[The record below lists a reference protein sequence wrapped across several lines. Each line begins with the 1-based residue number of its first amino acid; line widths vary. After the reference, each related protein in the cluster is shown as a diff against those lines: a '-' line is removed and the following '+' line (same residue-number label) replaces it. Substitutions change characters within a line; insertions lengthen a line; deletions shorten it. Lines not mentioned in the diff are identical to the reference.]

1 MVGPRRRGNRKAVDE
16 RSERGRVDFT
26 DTPEEHEFRA
36 ELRRWIEGQLPI
48 PPIPEDDEGRIAY
61 LSALQSRM
69 HAAGLSALSFPVE
82 YGGRGLPPEYEAIL
96 LDEMGSV
103 GLPSAWHYGYVAR
116 VILLYGNE
124 EQKRRFL
131 PTAFSGEE
139 RWCQGFSE
147 PGAGS
152 DLGALST
159 RAHLDGD
166 SYLVNGQKVWTTE
179 AKWADW
185 CLLLVRTDPEAP
197 THRAMSCFIVPI
209 DTPGLVVR
217 PFRQITGAMEFAEL
231 FFDDVRVPA
240 SALVGEAGDGW
251 RIAMSTVSFERGPGD
266 VGFIADLR
274 RSIGHLTDVVRAAP
288 PATADGDAPIRS
300 GNRAGALALARSI
313 VDVEVLRVHVLR
325 SLSRRSAGLASE
337 VDASVDKLLMVRTE
351 QALGHAVLDLHGAGV
366 LTGEEPEALH
376 DYLWSRAA
384 SVYGGSA
391 QIQRTIVA
399 TRLLGLPRGA

>member
-1 MVGPRRRGNRKAVDE
+1 
-16 RSERGRVDFT
+16 VDFR
-26 DTPEEHEFRA
+26 DTPEEHDFRV
-36 ELRRWIEGQLPI
+36 ELRRWIEGQRPI

-96 LDEMGSV
+96 LEEMGSV
-103 GLPSAWHYGYVAR
+103 GLPSAWHYGYIAR

-131 PTAFSGEE
+131 PPAFSGEE

-152 DLGALST
+152 DLGALTT

-166 SYLVNGQKVWTTE
+166 SYVVNGQKVWTTE

-185 CLLLVRTDPEAP
+185 CFLLARTDPEAP

-209 DTPGLVVR
+209 DAPGLTVR

-231 FFDDVRVPA
+231 FFDDVRVPV
-240 SALVGEAGDGW
+240 SARVGEAGEGW

-266 VGFIADLR
+266 VGYIADLR
-274 RSIGHLTDVVRAAP
+274 RTIGRLTDVVRAGDPGGGTEASPAP
-288 PATADGDAPIRS
+288 A
-300 GNRAGALALARSI
+300 GNRERALRLAQSI

-325 SLSRRSAGLASE
+325 SLSRRTAGLATE

-351 QALGHAVLDLHGAGV
+351 QALGHAELDLHGAGV

-384 SVYGGSA
+384 SVYGGSE

-399 TRLLGLPRGA
+399 TRLLGLPRGP

>member
-1 MVGPRRRGNRKAVDE
+1 VVDE
-16 RSERGRVDFT
+16 RTERGSVDFT
-26 DTPEEHEFRA
+26 DTPEEHAFRA
-36 ELRRWIEGQLPI
+36 ELRQWIEGELPI
-48 PPIPEDDEGRIAY
+48 PPLPDDDEGRIAY

-82 YGGRGLPPEYEAIL
+82 YGGRGFPPEFEAIL

-131 PTAFSGEE
+131 PPAFSGEE

-152 DLGALST
+152 DLGALTT
-159 RAHLDGD
+159 RAHLDGG
-166 SYLVNGQKVWTTE
+166 SYVVNGQKVWTTE

-209 DTPGLVVR
+209 DAPGLTVR

-231 FFDDVRVPA
+231 FFDDVRVPV
-240 SALVGEAGDGW
+240 SARVGEAGEGW

-266 VGFIADLR
+266 VGYIADLR
-274 RSIGHLTDVVRAAP
+274 RTIGRLTDVVRAAGP
-288 PATADGDAPIRS
+288 GGAALQEGPAPA
-300 GNRAGALALARSI
+300 GNREMALRLAQSM

-325 SLSRRSAGLASE
+325 SLSRRTAGLATE

-351 QALGHAVLDLHGAGV
+351 QALGHVELDLHGAGV
-366 LTGEEPEALH
+366 LTGEEPEALY

-384 SVYGGSA
+384 SVYGGSE

-399 TRLLGLPRGA
+399 TRLLGLPRGP

>member
-1 MVGPRRRGNRKAVDE
+1 MVSPVGEEIAGPSTSAPRRG
-16 RSERGRVDFT
+16 SVDFR

-36 ELRRWIEGQLPI
+36 ELRRWIEDQRPI

-103 GLPSAWHYGYVAR
+103 GLPSAWHYGYIAR

-131 PTAFSGEE
+131 PPAFSGEE

-152 DLGALST
+152 DLGSLTT
-159 RAHLDGD
+159 RAHLDGE
-166 SYLVNGQKVWTTE
+166 SYVVNGQKVWTTE

-197 THRAMSCFIVPI
+197 TQRAMSCFIVPI
-209 DTPGLVVR
+209 DAPGLVVR

-231 FFDDVRVPA
+231 FFDDVRLPV
-240 SALVGEAGDGW
+240 SARVGEAGEGW

-266 VGFIADLR
+266 VGYIADLR
-274 RSIGHLTDVVRAAP
+274 RTIGRLTDVVRAGGPGGAAAASP
-288 PATADGDAPIRS
+288 RPDGSREM
-300 GNRAGALALARSI
+300 ALRLARSV

-325 SLSRRSAGLASE
+325 SLSRRTAGLATE

-351 QALGHAVLDLHGAGV
+351 QALGHAELDLHGAGV

-384 SVYGGSA
+384 SVYGGSE

-399 TRLLGLPRGA
+399 TRLLGLPRGP

>member
-1 MVGPRRRGNRKAVDE
+1 M
-16 RSERGRVDFT
+16 DFT
-26 DTPEEHEFRA
+26 DTPEEQTFRA
-36 ELRRWIEGQLPI
+36 ELRRWIEGQRPI

-103 GLPSAWHYGYVAR
+103 GLPSAWHYGYIAR

-131 PTAFSGEE
+131 PPAFSGEE

-152 DLGALST
+152 DLGALTT
-159 RAHLDGD
+159 RAHLDGE
-166 SYLVNGQKVWTTE
+166 SYVVNGQKVWTTE

-197 THRAMSCFIVPI
+197 THQAMSCFIVPI
-209 DTPGLVVR
+209 DAPGLTVR

-231 FFDDVRVPA
+231 FFDDVRVPV
-240 SALVGEAGDGW
+240 SARVGEAGEGW

-266 VGFIADLR
+266 VGYIADLR
-274 RSIGHLTDVVRAAP
+274 RTIGRLTDVVRAGRPGGGTGAGPAP
-288 PATADGDAPIRS
+288 A
-300 GNRAGALALARSI
+300 GNREKALRLAQSM

-325 SLSRRSAGLASE
+325 SLSRRTAGLATE

-351 QALGHAVLDLHGAGV
+351 QALGHAELDLHGVGV

-384 SVYGGSA
+384 SVYGGSE

-399 TRLLGLPRGA
+399 TRLLGLPRGP

>member
-1 MVGPRRRGNRKAVDE
+1 
-16 RSERGRVDFT
+16 VDFR

-36 ELRRWIEGQLPI
+36 ELRRWIEDQRPI
-48 PPIPEDDEGRIAY
+48 PPLPEDDEGRIAY

-96 LDEMGSV
+96 LEEMGSV
-103 GLPSAWHYGYVAR
+103 GLPSAWHYGYIAR

-131 PTAFSGEE
+131 PPAFSGEE

-152 DLGALST
+152 DLGALTT
-159 RAHLDGD
+159 RAHLDGE
-166 SYLVNGQKVWTTE
+166 SYVVNGQKVWTTE

-185 CLLLVRTDPEAP
+185 CFLLVRTDPEAP

-209 DTPGLVVR
+209 DAPGLTVR

-231 FFDDVRVPA
+231 FFDDVRVPV
-240 SALVGEAGDGW
+240 SARVGEAGEGW

-266 VGFIADLR
+266 VGYIADLR
-274 RSIGHLTDVVRAAP
+274 RTIGRLTEVFRAGHPGGGTETSPAP
-288 PATADGDAPIRS
+288 A
-300 GNRAGALALARSI
+300 GNRERALRLAQSV

-325 SLSRRSAGLASE
+325 SLSRRTAGLATE

-351 QALGHAVLDLHGAGV
+351 QALGHAELDLHGAGV

-384 SVYGGSA
+384 SVYGGSE

-399 TRLLGLPRGA
+399 TRLLGLPRGP

>member
-1 MVGPRRRGNRKAVDE
+1 
-16 RSERGRVDFT
+16 VDFR

-36 ELRRWIEGQLPI
+36 ELRRWIEDQRPI

-103 GLPSAWHYGYVAR
+103 GLPSAWHYGYIAR

-131 PTAFSGEE
+131 PPAFSGEE

-152 DLGALST
+152 DLGSLTT
-159 RAHLDGD
+159 RAHLDGE
-166 SYLVNGQKVWTTE
+166 SYVVNGQKVWTTE

-197 THRAMSCFIVPI
+197 TQRAMSCFIVPI
-209 DTPGLVVR
+209 DAPGLVVR

-231 FFDDVRVPA
+231 FFDDVRLPV
-240 SALVGEAGDGW
+240 SARVGEAGEGW

-266 VGFIADLR
+266 VGYIADLR
-274 RSIGHLTDVVRAAP
+274 RTIGRLTDVVRAGGPGGAAAASP
-288 PATADGDAPIRS
+288 RPDGSREM
-300 GNRAGALALARSI
+300 ALRLARSV

-325 SLSRRSAGLASE
+325 SLSRRTAGLATE

-351 QALGHAVLDLHGAGV
+351 QALGHAELDLHGAGV

-384 SVYGGSA
+384 SVYGGSE

-399 TRLLGLPRGA
+399 TRLLGLPRGP

>member
-1 MVGPRRRGNRKAVDE
+1 
-16 RSERGRVDFT
+16 VDFR
-26 DTPEEHEFRA
+26 DSPEEHAFRA

-69 HAAGLSALSFPVE
+69 HAAGLTALSFPVE
-82 YGGRGLPPEYEAIL
+82 YGGRGFPPEFEAIL

-131 PTAFSGEE
+131 LPAFSGEE

-152 DLGALST
+152 DLGALTT
-159 RAHLDGD
+159 RAHRDGE
-166 SYLVNGQKVWTTE
+166 SYVVNGQKVWTTE

-185 CLLLVRTDPEAP
+185 CLLLVRTDPGAP
-197 THRAMSCFIVPI
+197 THQAMSCFIVPI
-209 DTPGLVVR
+209 DAPGLTVR

-231 FFDDVRVPA
+231 FFDDVRLPV
-240 SALVGEAGDGW
+240 SARVGEVGEGW

-266 VGFIADLR
+266 VGYIADLR
-274 RSIGHLTDVVRAAP
+274 RTIGRLTDVVRAGHPDPNGATEAS
-288 PATADGDAPIRS
+288 PASG
-300 GNRAGALALARSI
+300 GNREIALRLARSI

-325 SLSRRSAGLASE
+325 SLSRRTAGLATE

-351 QALGHAVLDLHGAGV
+351 QALGHAELDLHGAGV

-384 SVYGGSA
+384 SVYGGSE

-399 TRLLGLPRGA
+399 TRLLGLPRGP

>member
-1 MVGPRRRGNRKAVDE
+1 
-16 RSERGRVDFT
+16 VDFT
-26 DTPEEHEFRA
+26 DTREEHAFRA
-36 ELRRWIEGQLPI
+36 ELRRWIEGQRPI

-82 YGGRGLPPEYEAIL
+82 YGGRGFPPEYEAIL

-131 PTAFSGEE
+131 PPAFSGEE

-152 DLGALST
+152 DLGALTT
-159 RAHLDGD
+159 RAHLDGE
-166 SYLVNGQKVWTTE
+166 SYVVNGQKVWTTE

-197 THRAMSCFIVPI
+197 THQAMSCFIVPI
-209 DTPGLVVR
+209 DAPGLTVR

-231 FFDDVRVPA
+231 FFDDVRVPV
-240 SALVGEAGDGW
+240 SARVGEAGEGW

-266 VGFIADLR
+266 VGYIADLR
-274 RSIGHLTDVVRAAP
+274 RTIGRLTDVVRAAGRGGGLEGG
-288 PATADGDAPIRS
+288 PAPGGSREM
-300 GNRAGALALARSI
+300 ALRLAQSM

-325 SLSRRSAGLASE
+325 SLSRRTAGLATE

-351 QALGHAVLDLHGAGV
+351 QALGHAELDLHGAGV

-384 SVYGGSA
+384 SVYGGSE

>member
-1 MVGPRRRGNRKAVDE
+1 M
-16 RSERGRVDFT
+16 DFR
-26 DTPEEHEFRA
+26 DSPEEHEFRT
-36 ELRRWIEGQLPI
+36 ELRRWIEGERPI

-61 LSALQSRM
+61 LSGLQSLM

-82 YGGRGLPPEYEAIL
+82 YGGRGLPPEFEAIL

-131 PTAFSGEE
+131 PPAFSGEE

-152 DLGALST
+152 DLGALTT
-159 RAHLDGD
+159 RAHLDGE
-166 SYLVNGQKVWTTE
+166 SYVVNGQKVWTTE

-185 CLLLVRTDPEAP
+185 CFLLARTDPEAP

-209 DTPGLVVR
+209 DAPGLTVR

-231 FFDDVRVPA
+231 FFDDVRVPV
-240 SALVGEAGDGW
+240 SARVGEAGEGW
-251 RIAMSTVSFERGPGD
+251 RIAMSTVSFERAPGD
-266 VGFIADLR
+266 VGYIADLR
-274 RSIGHLTDVVRAAP
+274 RTIGRLTDVVRAGDPGGGTEASPAP
-288 PATADGDAPIRS
+288 A
-300 GNRAGALALARSI
+300 GNRERALRLAQSI

-325 SLSRRSAGLASE
+325 SLSRRTAGLATE
-337 VDASVDKLLMVRTE
+337 VEASVDKLLMVRTE
-351 QALGHAVLDLHGAGV
+351 QALGHAELDLHGAGV

-384 SVYGGSA
+384 SVYGGSE

-399 TRLLGLPRGA
+399 TRLLGLPRGP

>member
-1 MVGPRRRGNRKAVDE
+1 
-16 RSERGRVDFT
+16 VDFR

-36 ELRRWIEGQLPI
+36 ELRRWIEDQRPI
-48 PPIPEDDEGRIAY
+48 PPLPEDDEGRIAY
-61 LSALQSRM
+61 LSALQSRT

-96 LDEMGSV
+96 LEEMGSV
-103 GLPSAWHYGYVAR
+103 GLPSAWHYGYIAR

-131 PTAFSGEE
+131 PPAFSGEE

-152 DLGALST
+152 DLGALTT
-159 RAHLDGD
+159 RAHLDGE
-166 SYLVNGQKVWTTE
+166 SYVVNGQKVWTTE

-185 CLLLVRTDPEAP
+185 CFLLVRTDPEAP

-209 DTPGLVVR
+209 DAPGLTVR

-231 FFDDVRVPA
+231 FFDDVRVPV
-240 SALVGEAGDGW
+240 SARVGEAGEGW

-266 VGFIADLR
+266 VGYIADLR
-274 RSIGHLTDVVRAAP
+274 RTIGRLTEVFRAGHPGGGTETSPAP
-288 PATADGDAPIRS
+288 A
-300 GNRAGALALARSI
+300 GNRERALRLAQSV

-325 SLSRRSAGLASE
+325 SLSRRTAGLATE

-351 QALGHAVLDLHGAGV
+351 QALGHAELDLHGAGV

-384 SVYGGSA
+384 SVYGGSE

-399 TRLLGLPRGA
+399 TRLLGLPRGP

>member
-1 MVGPRRRGNRKAVDE
+1 M
-16 RSERGRVDFT
+16 DFR

-36 ELRRWIEGQLPI
+36 ELRRWIEGQRPI

-103 GLPSAWHYGYVAR
+103 GLPSAWHYGYIAR

-152 DLGALST
+152 DLGALTT

-166 SYLVNGQKVWTTE
+166 SYVVNGQKVWTTE

-185 CLLLVRTDPEAP
+185 CLLLVRTDPQAP
-197 THRAMSCFIVPI
+197 TNQAMSCFIVPI
-209 DTPGLVVR
+209 DAPGLTVR

-231 FFDDVRVPA
+231 FFDDVRVPV
-240 SALVGEAGDGW
+240 SARVGEAGEGW

-266 VGFIADLR
+266 VGYIADLR
-274 RSIGHLTDVVRAAP
+274 RTIGRLTDVVRAGHSG
-288 PATADGDAPIRS
+288 GDADASAAPAE
-300 GNRAGALALARSI
+300 NREMALRLARSV

-325 SLSRRSAGLASE
+325 SLSRRTAGLATE

-351 QALGHAVLDLHGAGV
+351 QALGHAELDLHGAGV

-384 SVYGGSA
+384 SVYGGSE
-391 QIQRTIVA
+391 QIQRTLVA
-399 TRLLGLPRGA
+399 TRLLGLPRGP

>member
-1 MVGPRRRGNRKAVDE
+1 M
-16 RSERGRVDFT
+16 DFT
-26 DTPEEHEFRA
+26 DTPEEHAFRA
-36 ELRRWIEGQLPI
+36 ELRRWIDSQRPI

-82 YGGRGLPPEYEAIL
+82 YGGRGFPPEYEAIL

-131 PTAFSGEE
+131 PPAFSGEE

-152 DLGALST
+152 DLGALT
-159 RAHLDGD
+159 THAHLDGE
-166 SYLVNGQKVWTTE
+166 SYVVNGQKVWTTE

-197 THRAMSCFIVPI
+197 THQAMSCFIVPI
-209 DTPGLVVR
+209 DAPGLTVR

-231 FFDDVRVPA
+231 FFDDVRVPV
-240 SALVGEAGDGW
+240 SARVGEAGEGW

-266 VGFIADLR
+266 VGYIADLR
-274 RSIGHLTDVVRAAP
+274 RTIGRLTDVVRAAGRGGGLEGG
-288 PATADGDAPIRS
+288 PAPGGSREM
-300 GNRAGALALARSI
+300 ALRLAQSM

-325 SLSRRSAGLASE
+325 SLSRRTAGLATE

-351 QALGHAVLDLHGAGV
+351 QALGHAELDLHGAGV

-384 SVYGGSA
+384 SVYGGSE

>member
-1 MVGPRRRGNRKAVDE
+1 
-16 RSERGRVDFT
+16 VDFR
-26 DTPEEHEFRA
+26 DSPEEHEFRT
-36 ELRRWIEGQLPI
+36 ELRRWIEGERPI

-61 LSALQSRM
+61 LSGLQSLM

-82 YGGRGLPPEYEAIL
+82 YGGRGLPPEFEAIL

-131 PTAFSGEE
+131 PPAFSGEE

-152 DLGALST
+152 DLGALTT
-159 RAHLDGD
+159 RAHLDGE
-166 SYLVNGQKVWTTE
+166 SYVVNGQKVWTTE

-185 CLLLVRTDPEAP
+185 CFLLARTDPEAP

-209 DTPGLVVR
+209 DAPGLTVR

-231 FFDDVRVPA
+231 FFDDVRVPV
-240 SALVGEAGDGW
+240 SARVGEAGEGW

-266 VGFIADLR
+266 VGYIADLR
-274 RSIGHLTDVVRAAP
+274 RTIGRLTDVVRAGDPGGGTEASPAP
-288 PATADGDAPIRS
+288 A
-300 GNRAGALALARSI
+300 GNRERALRLAQSI

-325 SLSRRSAGLASE
+325 SLSRRTAGLATE
-337 VDASVDKLLMVRTE
+337 VEASVDKLLMVRTE
-351 QALGHAVLDLHGAGV
+351 QALGHAELDLHGAGV

-384 SVYGGSA
+384 SVYGGSE

-399 TRLLGLPRGA
+399 TRLLGLPRGP

>member
-1 MVGPRRRGNRKAVDE
+1 
-16 RSERGRVDFT
+16 VDFR

-36 ELRRWIEGQLPI
+36 ELRRWIEGQRPI

-103 GLPSAWHYGYVAR
+103 GLPSAWHYGYIAR

-131 PTAFSGEE
+131 PPAFSGEE

-166 SYLVNGQKVWTTE
+166 NYVVNGQKVWTSE

-197 THRAMSCFIVPI
+197 THRAMSCFIVPT
-209 DTPGLVVR
+209 DAPGLVVR

-266 VGFIADLR
+266 VGYIADLR
-274 RSIGHLTDVVRAAP
+274 RTIGRLTDVVRAAR
-288 PATADGDAPIRS
+288 PAGAEGENPVES
-300 GNRAGALALARSI
+300 GNREQALSLARSV

-325 SLSRRSAGLASE
+325 SLSRRTAGLATE

-351 QALGHAVLDLHGAGV
+351 QALGHTVLDLHGAGV

>member
-1 MVGPRRRGNRKAVDE
+1 M
-16 RSERGRVDFT
+16 DFR
-26 DTPEEHEFRA
+26 DTAEEHEFRV
-36 ELRRWIEGQLPI
+36 ELRRWIEGQQPI

-69 HAAGLSALSFPVE
+69 HAAGLTALSFPVE

-96 LDEMGSV
+96 LDEMGSA

-116 VILLYGNE
+116 VIMLYGNA

-166 SYLVNGQKVWTTE
+166 SYVVNGQKVWTTE

-209 DTPGLVVR
+209 DAPGLVVR

-274 RSIGHLTDVVRAAP
+274 RAVGRLTDVVRAAP
-288 PATADGDAPIRS
+288 SAAADGDAPS
-300 GNRAGALALARSI
+300 GSGQRAQALALARSM

-325 SLSRRSAGLASE
+325 SLSRRSAGLATE

-384 SVYGGSA
+384 SVYGGSE

>member
-1 MVGPRRRGNRKAVDE
+1 M
-16 RSERGRVDFT
+16 DFT
-26 DTPEEHEFRA
+26 DSPAEHEFRT
-36 ELRRWIEGQLPI
+36 ELRRWIEDQQPI

-131 PTAFSGEE
+131 PPAFSGEE

-166 SYLVNGQKVWTTE
+166 NYVINGQKVWTTE

-197 THRAMSCFIVPI
+197 TQRAMSCFIVPI
-209 DTPGLVVR
+209 DAPGLVVR

-274 RSIGHLTDVVRAAP
+274 RSVGRLTEVVRAAA
-288 PATADGDAPIRS
+288 PAGMDGEAVNGEAVNGS
-300 GNRAGALALARSI
+300 SNRQQALSLARSV

-325 SLSRRSAGLASE
+325 SLSRRTAGLATE

-399 TRLLGLPRGA
+399 TRLLGLPRGT

>member
-1 MVGPRRRGNRKAVDE
+1 
-16 RSERGRVDFT
+16 VDFT
-26 DTPEEHEFRA
+26 DTPGEYEFRA
-36 ELRRWIEGQLPI
+36 ELRRWIEGQQPI
-48 PPIPEDDEGRIAY
+48 PPMPDDDEGRIAY
-61 LSALQSRM
+61 LSTLQSRM

-131 PTAFSGEE
+131 PPAFSGAE

-152 DLGALST
+152 DLGALTT
-159 RAHLDGD
+159 RARLQGD
-166 SYLVNGQKVWTTE
+166 SYVVNGQKVWTSE

-209 DTPGLVVR
+209 DAPGLGVR

-240 SALVGEAGDGW
+240 SAMVGEPGDGW

-274 RSIGHLTDVVRAAP
+274 RSVGRLTDVVRAAAP
-288 PATADGDAPIRS
+288 DPADGEPA
-300 GNRAGALALARSI
+300 AGAGHREQVLSLARSI
-313 VDVEVLRVHVLR
+313 VNVEVLRVHVLR
-325 SLSRRSAGLASE
+325 SLSRRTAGLATE

-351 QALGHAVLDLHGAGV
+351 QSLGHAVLDLHGAGV

-399 TRLLGLPRGA
+399 TRLLGLPRGR

>member
-1 MVGPRRRGNRKAVDE
+1 M
-16 RSERGRVDFT
+16 DFR
-26 DTPEEHEFRA
+26 DSPEEHEFRT
-36 ELRRWIEGQLPI
+36 ELRRWIEGQRPI

-69 HAAGLSALSFPVE
+69 HAAGLSAAVVP
-82 YGGRGLPPEYEAIL
+82 GGVRRPWLPPEFEAIL

-131 PTAFSGEE
+131 PPAFSGEE

-152 DLGALST
+152 DLGSLTT
-159 RAHLDGD
+159 RAHLDGE
-166 SYLVNGQKVWTTE
+166 SYVVNGQKVWTTE

-209 DTPGLVVR
+209 DAPGLTVR

-231 FFDDVRVPA
+231 FFDDVRVP
-240 SALVGEAGDGW
+240 
-251 RIAMSTVSFERGPGD
+251 VSGRRG
-266 VGFIADLR
+266 
-274 RSIGHLTDVVRAAP
+274 
-288 PATADGDAPIRS
+288 
-300 GNRAGALALARSI
+300 
-313 VDVEVLRVHVLR
+313 
-325 SLSRRSAGLASE
+325 
-337 VDASVDKLLMVRTE
+337 
-351 QALGHAVLDLHGAGV
+351 
-366 LTGEEPEALH
+366 
-376 DYLWSRAA
+376 
-384 SVYGGSA
+384 
-391 QIQRTIVA
+391 
-399 TRLLGLPRGA
+399 

>member
-1 MVGPRRRGNRKAVDE
+1 M
-16 RSERGRVDFT
+16 DFR
-26 DTPEEHEFRA
+26 DSPEEHEFRT
-36 ELRRWIEGQLPI
+36 ELRRWIEGERPI

-61 LSALQSRM
+61 LSGLQSLM

-131 PTAFSGEE
+131 PPAFSGEE

-152 DLGALST
+152 DLGALTT
-159 RAHLDGD
+159 RAHLDGE
-166 SYLVNGQKVWTTE
+166 SYVVNGQKVWTTE

-209 DTPGLVVR
+209 DAPGLTVR

-231 FFDDVRVPA
+231 FFDDVRVPV
-240 SALVGEAGDGW
+240 SARVGEAGEGW

-266 VGFIADLR
+266 VGYIADLR
-274 RSIGHLTDVVRAAP
+274 RTIGRLTEVVRAGHRAGGTEASQAP
-288 PATADGDAPIRS
+288 A
-300 GNRAGALALARSI
+300 GNREQALRLAQSI

-325 SLSRRSAGLASE
+325 SLSRRTAGLATE
-337 VDASVDKLLMVRTE
+337 EDASVDKLLMVRTE
-351 QALGHAVLDLHGAGV
+351 QALGHGELDLHSAGV

-384 SVYGGSA
+384 SVYGGSE

-399 TRLLGLPRGA
+399 TRLLGLPRGP

>member
-1 MVGPRRRGNRKAVDE
+1 
-16 RSERGRVDFT
+16 VDFR
-26 DTPEEHEFRA
+26 DTPEEHEFRS
-36 ELRRWIEGQLPI
+36 ELRRWIDGQRPI
-48 PPIPEDDEGRIAY
+48 PPIPGDDEGRIAY

-124 EQKRRFL
+124 EQKRKFL
-131 PTAFSGEE
+131 PPAFSGEE

-166 SYLVNGQKVWTTE
+166 SYVVNGQKVWTTE

-209 DTPGLVVR
+209 DAPGLLVR

-231 FFDDVRVPA
+231 FFDDVRVPT

-274 RSIGHLTDVVRAAP
+274 RAVGRLTQRVRAAG
-288 PATADGDAPIRS
+288 PAPADGDAAVGS
-300 GNRAGALALARSI
+300 QNRAQALALARSV

-325 SLSRRSAGLASE
+325 SLSRRTAGLSTE

-366 LTGEEPEALH
+366 LTGQEPEALH

-384 SVYGGSA
+384 SVYGGSE
-391 QIQRTIVA
+391 QIQRTLVA
-399 TRLLGLPRGA
+399 TRLLGLPRGV

>member
-1 MVGPRRRGNRKAVDE
+1 M
-16 RSERGRVDFT
+16 DFR
-26 DTPEEHEFRA
+26 DTPEEHDFRV
-36 ELRRWIEGQLPI
+36 ELRRWIEGQRPI

-96 LDEMGSV
+96 LEEMGSV
-103 GLPSAWHYGYVAR
+103 GLPSAWHYGYIAR

-131 PTAFSGEE
+131 PPAFSGEE

-152 DLGALST
+152 DLGALTT

-166 SYLVNGQKVWTTE
+166 SYVVNGQKVWTTE

-185 CLLLVRTDPEAP
+185 CFLLARTDPEAP

-209 DTPGLVVR
+209 DAPGLTVR

-231 FFDDVRVPA
+231 FFDDVRVPV
-240 SALVGEAGDGW
+240 SARVGEAGEGW

-266 VGFIADLR
+266 VGYIADLR
-274 RSIGHLTDVVRAAP
+274 RTIGRLTDVVRAGDPGGGTEASPAP
-288 PATADGDAPIRS
+288 A
-300 GNRAGALALARSI
+300 GNRERALRLAQSI

-325 SLSRRSAGLASE
+325 SLSRRTAGLATE

-351 QALGHAVLDLHGAGV
+351 QALGHAELDLHGAGV

-384 SVYGGSA
+384 SVYGGSE

-399 TRLLGLPRGA
+399 TRLLGLPRGP

>member
-1 MVGPRRRGNRKAVDE
+1 
-16 RSERGRVDFT
+16 VDFT
-26 DTPEEHEFRA
+26 DTPEEHEFRV
-36 ELRRWIEGQLPI
+36 ELRRWIDGQRPI

-61 LSALQSRM
+61 LSGLQSRM
-69 HAAGLSALSFPVE
+69 HAAGLTALSFPVE

-96 LDEMGSV
+96 LDEMGSA

-116 VILLYGNE
+116 VIMLYGSAA
-124 EQKRRFL
+124 QKRRFL

-166 SYLVNGQKVWTTE
+166 SYVVNGQKVWTTE

-209 DTPGLVVR
+209 DAPGLVVR

-231 FFDDVRVPA
+231 FFDDVRVPT

-274 RSIGHLTDVVRAAP
+274 RAVGRLTEVVRAAP
-288 PATADGDAPIRS
+288 PAAVDGAAPS
-300 GNRAGALALARSI
+300 GSGQRAQALALARSM

-325 SLSRRSAGLASE
+325 SLSRRSAGLATE

-384 SVYGGSA
+384 SVYGGSE

>member
-1 MVGPRRRGNRKAVDE
+1 
-16 RSERGRVDFT
+16 VDFR
-26 DTPEEHEFRA
+26 DTPEEHEFRV
-36 ELRRWIEGQLPI
+36 ELRRWIEGQRPI

-69 HAAGLSALSFPVE
+69 HAAGLSALSFPEE

-103 GLPSAWHYGYVAR
+103 GLPSAWHYGYIAR
-116 VILLYGNE
+116 VILLYGND

-152 DLGALST
+152 DLGALTT
-159 RAHLDGD
+159 RAHLDGE
-166 SYLVNGQKVWTTE
+166 SYVVNGQKVWTTE

-185 CLLLVRTDPEAP
+185 CLLLVRTDPKAP
-197 THRAMSCFIVPI
+197 TNQAMSCFIVPI
-209 DTPGLVVR
+209 EAPGLTVR

-231 FFDDVRVPA
+231 FFDDVRIPV
-240 SALVGEAGDGW
+240 SARVGEAGEGW

-266 VGFIADLR
+266 VGYIADLR
-274 RSIGHLTDVVRAAP
+274 RTIGRLTDVVRAAP
-288 PATADGDAPIRS
+288 PAE
-300 GNRAGALALARSI
+300 NKEMALRLARSV

-325 SLSRRSAGLASE
+325 SLSRRSAGLATE

-351 QALGHAVLDLHGAGV
+351 QALGHAELDLHAAGV
-366 LTGEEPEALH
+366 FTGEEPEALH

-384 SVYGGSA
+384 SVYGGSE
-391 QIQRTIVA
+391 QIQRTLVA
-399 TRLLGLPRGA
+399 TRLLGLPRGP

>member
-1 MVGPRRRGNRKAVDE
+1 
-16 RSERGRVDFT
+16 VDFR
-26 DTPEEHEFRA
+26 DTPEEHDFRV
-36 ELRRWIEGQLPI
+36 ELRRWIEGQRPI

-69 HAAGLSALSFPVE
+69 YAAGLSALSFPVE

-96 LDEMGSV
+96 LEEMGSV
-103 GLPSAWHYGYVAR
+103 GLPSAWHYGYIAR

-131 PTAFSGEE
+131 PPAFSGEE

-152 DLGALST
+152 DLGALTT

-166 SYLVNGQKVWTTE
+166 SYVVNGQKVWTTE

-185 CLLLVRTDPEAP
+185 CFLLARTDPEAP

-209 DTPGLVVR
+209 DAPGLTVR

-231 FFDDVRVPA
+231 FFDDVRVPV
-240 SALVGEAGDGW
+240 SARVGEAGEGW

-266 VGFIADLR
+266 VGYIADLR
-274 RSIGHLTDVVRAAP
+274 RTIGRLTDVVRAGDPGGGTEASPAP
-288 PATADGDAPIRS
+288 A
-300 GNRAGALALARSI
+300 GNRERALRLAQSI

-325 SLSRRSAGLASE
+325 SLSRRTAGLATE

-351 QALGHAVLDLHGAGV
+351 QALGHAELDLHGAGV

-384 SVYGGSA
+384 SVYGGSE

-399 TRLLGLPRGA
+399 TRLLGLPRGP

>member
-1 MVGPRRRGNRKAVDE
+1 
-16 RSERGRVDFT
+16 VDFR

-36 ELRRWIEGQLPI
+36 ELRRWIEGQRPI

-69 HAAGLSALSFPVE
+69 HAAGLAALSFPVE

-103 GLPSAWHYGYVAR
+103 GLPSAWHYGYIAR

-131 PTAFSGEE
+131 PPAFSGQE

-152 DLGALST
+152 DLGALTT
-159 RAHLDGD
+159 RARLDGE
-166 SYLVNGQKVWTTE
+166 SYVVNGQKVWTTE

-185 CLLLVRTDPEAP
+185 CLLLVRTDPDAP
-197 THRAMSCFIVPI
+197 TSRAMSCFIVPI
-209 DTPGLVVR
+209 DAPGLTVR

-231 FFDDVRVPA
+231 FFDDVRVPV
-240 SALVGEAGDGW
+240 SARVGEAGEGW

-266 VGFIADLR
+266 VGYIADLR
-274 RSIGHLTDVVRAAP
+274 RTIGRLTEVVRAGRS
-288 PATADGDAPIRS
+288 GDATQATEATEATEASPAPAE
-300 GNRAGALALARSI
+300 NREMALRLARSV

-325 SLSRRSAGLASE
+325 SLSRRTAGLATE

-351 QALGHAVLDLHGAGV
+351 QALGHAELDLRGAGV

-384 SVYGGSA
+384 SVYGGSE
-391 QIQRTIVA
+391 QIQRTLVA

>member
-1 MVGPRRRGNRKAVDE
+1 
-16 RSERGRVDFT
+16 VDFR
-26 DTPEEHEFRA
+26 DTPEEHAFRT
-36 ELRRWIEGQLPI
+36 ELRQWIEGQRPI
-48 PPIPEDDEGRIAY
+48 PPLPDDDEGRIAY

-82 YGGRGLPPEYEAIL
+82 YGGRGFPPEFEAIL

-131 PTAFSGEE
+131 PPAFSGEE

-152 DLGALST
+152 DLGALTT
-159 RAHLDGD
+159 RAHLDGE
-166 SYLVNGQKVWTTE
+166 SYVVNGQKVWTTE

-185 CLLLVRTDPEAP
+185 CFLLARTDPEAP

-209 DTPGLVVR
+209 DAPGLTVR

-231 FFDDVRVPA
+231 FFDDVRVPV
-240 SALVGEAGDGW
+240 SARVGEAGEGW

-266 VGFIADLR
+266 VGYIADLR
-274 RSIGHLTDVVRAAP
+274 RTIGRLTEVVRAGHPGGGAEASPAP
-288 PATADGDAPIRS
+288 A
-300 GNRAGALALARSI
+300 GNREQALRLAQSI

-325 SLSRRSAGLASE
+325 SLSRRTAGLATE

-351 QALGHAVLDLHGAGV
+351 QALGHAELDLHGAGV

-384 SVYGGSA
+384 SVYGGSE

-399 TRLLGLPRGA
+399 TRLLGLPRGP

>member
-1 MVGPRRRGNRKAVDE
+1 
-16 RSERGRVDFT
+16 VDFR

-36 ELRRWIEGQLPI
+36 ELRRWIEDQRPI

-61 LSALQSRM
+61 LSSLQSRM

-103 GLPSAWHYGYVAR
+103 GLPSAWHYGYIAR

-131 PTAFSGEE
+131 PPAFSGEE

-152 DLGALST
+152 DLGSLTT
-159 RAHLDGD
+159 RAHLDGE
-166 SYLVNGQKVWTTE
+166 SYVVNGQKVWTTE

-197 THRAMSCFIVPI
+197 TQRAMSCFIVPI
-209 DTPGLVVR
+209 DAPGLVVR

-231 FFDDVRVPA
+231 FFDDVRLPV
-240 SALVGEAGDGW
+240 SARVGEAGEGW

-266 VGFIADLR
+266 VGYIADLR
-274 RSIGHLTDVVRAAP
+274 RTIGRLTDVVRAGGPGGAAAASP
-288 PATADGDAPIRS
+288 RPDGSREM
-300 GNRAGALALARSI
+300 ALRLARSV

-325 SLSRRSAGLASE
+325 SLSRRTAGLATE

-351 QALGHAVLDLHGAGV
+351 QALGHAELDLHGAGV

-384 SVYGGSA
+384 SVYGGSE

-399 TRLLGLPRGA
+399 TRLLGLPRGP

>member
-1 MVGPRRRGNRKAVDE
+1 
-16 RSERGRVDFT
+16 VDFR
-26 DTPEEHEFRA
+26 DSPEEHEFRT
-36 ELRRWIEGQLPI
+36 ELRRWIEGERPI

-61 LSALQSRM
+61 LSGLQSLM

-82 YGGRGLPPEYEAIL
+82 YGGRGLPPEFEAIL

-131 PTAFSGEE
+131 PPAFSGEE

-152 DLGALST
+152 DLGALTT
-159 RAHLDGD
+159 RAHLDGE
-166 SYLVNGQKVWTTE
+166 SYVVNGQKVWTTE

-185 CLLLVRTDPEAP
+185 CFLLARTDPEAP

-209 DTPGLVVR
+209 DAPGLTVR

-231 FFDDVRVPA
+231 FFDDVRVPV
-240 SALVGEAGDGW
+240 SARVGEAGEGW

-266 VGFIADLR
+266 VGYIADLR
-274 RSIGHLTDVVRAAP
+274 RTIGRLTDVVRAGDPGGGTEASPAP
-288 PATADGDAPIRS
+288 A
-300 GNRAGALALARSI
+300 GNRERALRLAQSI

-325 SLSRRSAGLASE
+325 SLSRRTAGLATE
-337 VDASVDKLLMVRTE
+337 VEASVDKLLMVRTE
-351 QALGHAVLDLHGAGV
+351 QALGHAELDLHGAGV

-384 SVYGGSA
+384 SVYGGSE
-391 QIQRTIVA
+391 QIQRTLVA
-399 TRLLGLPRGA
+399 TRLLGLPRGP